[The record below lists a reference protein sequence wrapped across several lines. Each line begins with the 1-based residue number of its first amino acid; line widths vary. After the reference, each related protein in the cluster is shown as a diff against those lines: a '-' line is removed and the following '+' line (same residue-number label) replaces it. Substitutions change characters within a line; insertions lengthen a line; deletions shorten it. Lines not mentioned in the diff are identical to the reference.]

1 MGRLYFLVFAAFSA
15 GTAGIAYVLGIIQL
29 GEWVWGIAL
38 LAEESRWYGIQ
49 DIPVLRELL
58 ALLFAFAV
66 YFGGVYVFVILPVLV
81 VSFVYEGVK
90 RFAPVHDK
98 Q

>member
-1 MGRLYFLVFAAFSA
+1 MGV
-15 GTAGIAYVLGIIQL
+15 GV
-29 GEWVWGIAL
+29 AL

-58 ALLFAFAV
+58 AFLFAFAV
-66 YFGGVYVFVILPVLV
+66 FFGGVYVFVVLPVFV

-90 RFAPVHDK
+90 RFALARDK
-98 Q
+98 H